1 MNFWMWKNTLLR
13 SHHWLQANWGAS
25 FWETAKTSCES
36 RGGPKHN
43 RCCLISKIIE
53 RQGWIPWQLSP
64 YVLLALE
71 EHQGRIRSA
80 EVNCA
85 LWNSMLKQHHGR
97 GRGVGAVGDTQVE
110 ISGAAQPVFFSF
122 LLLLYHG
129 NVSRNVTP
137 LSPECS
143 LIILSNEKRRKRRMR
158 ERKKCM
164 RIAIL
169 SYSLHTGCITTSLKK
184 SLRHNKTDCII
195 TFFPLTGCISTT
207 LHITS

>member
-1 MNFWMWKNTLLR
+1 MQLNFCLLERHMKIVLVIMFNIKLGTFLSFIANFKLTKLKAMAWKSNDVHNNVISVGISMVSKWTLWKNALLR
-13 SHHWLQANWGAS
+13 SHHWLQASWGAS

-64 YVLLALE
+64 YVLLELE

-97 GRGVGAVGDTQVE
+97 RKGWGRLAT
-110 ISGAAQPVFFSF
+110 
-122 LLLLYHG
+122 H
-129 NVSRNVTP
+129 R
-137 LSPECS
+137 
-143 LIILSNEKRRKRRMR
+143 
-158 ERKKCM
+158 
-164 RIAIL
+164 
-169 SYSLHTGCITTSLKK
+169 
-184 SLRHNKTDCII
+184 
-195 TFFPLTGCISTT
+195 
-207 LHITS
+207 